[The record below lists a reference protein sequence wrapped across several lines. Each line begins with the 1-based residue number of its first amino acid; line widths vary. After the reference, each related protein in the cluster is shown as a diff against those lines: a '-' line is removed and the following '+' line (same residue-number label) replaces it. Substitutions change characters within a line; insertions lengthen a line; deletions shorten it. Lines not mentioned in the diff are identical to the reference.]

1 MLILKTFVV
10 IVGTDNVVI
19 VDNNNVVISASDTQS
34 DGGED
39 SPDTQTH
46 RLSSPDT
53 QTHRISSPDTNQT
66 HRLSSPDTNQ
76 TPDIV
81 RTSLYHRNNVSGMII
96 IVLII
101 FLNNLLFQTHST

>member
-1 MLILKTFVV
+1 M
-10 IVGTDNVVI
+10 TDNVVI
-19 VDNNNVVISASDTQS
+19 VDTDNVVIAASDTQS

-39 SPDTQTH
+39 
-46 RLSSPDT
+46 
-53 QTHRISSPDTNQT
+53 SPDTNQT

>member
-46 RLSSPDT
+46 RL
-53 QTHRISSPDTNQT
+53 SSPDTNQT